1 MAQPSRQQNNQSK
14 LDSPLAN
21 HRLITVINAISF
33 SVESLPPPTWELF
46 DDAQV
51 AAVLEQCEV
60 LSFFSL
66 NLKRCCGIRV
76 RIPDPMLLESR
87 FGRKSLQMIKRLK

>member
-46 DDAQV
+46 DDVQV

-60 LSFFSL
+60 QSFFFL
-66 NLKRCCGIRV
+66 NLPVSKMVWIRIW
-76 RIPDPMLLESR
+76 IPDPMFWNPDSDA
-87 FGRKSLQMIKRLK
+87 

>member
-33 SVESLPPPTWELF
+33 SVESLPPPSWELF

-60 LSFFSL
+60 QSLFFS
-66 NLKRCCGIRV
+66 NLTVSVGD
-76 RIPDPMLLESR
+76 PDPLNMNPGSGSVSQR
-87 FGRKSLQMIKRLK
+87 CGSGFGHLF

>member
-60 LSFFSL
+60 LSFFFKSHCF
-66 NLKRCCGIRV
+66 KR
-76 RIPDPMLLESR
+76 
-87 FGRKSLQMIKRLK
+87 